1 MAGVSP
7 AALTA
12 GTAQGYSITTGQSLI
27 LAKILA
33 RVACMT
39 TVPLAEAKNRLS
51 EYVSDVERTHDRV
64 TITRHG
70 RTAAV
75 LVSADEPLGVGGNS
89 RRLDHARRAGGD
101 RGGSGRPGSRPGRRQ
116 RGTASPLP
124 LWVSRRR
131 DVRIS
136 ARAERDLARL
146 PAKVG
151 AACLEFIFGPLA
163 DDPYRLGGVLRGQL
177 TGLRSARRGSYR
189 IIYGV
194 DEEQGLGRV

>member
-1 MAGVSP
+1 
-7 AALTA
+7 
-12 GTAQGYSITTGQSLI
+12 
-27 LAKILA
+27 
-33 RVACMT
+33 MT

-51 EYVSDVERTHDRV
+51 EYDSDVERTHDRV

-75 LVSADEPLGVGGNS
+75 LVSADDLSALEETVDVLTT
-89 RRLDHARRAGGD
+89 RGD

-194 DEEQGLGRV
+194 DEEQGLVDIVHIDHPSDVYR